1 MDDDEQSVSGVK
13 GGKMKFEEIV
23 NKYTNLAYKIAI
35 DMTISPEDSQD
46 IVQEAYLSL
55 YTHYKEYK
63 KLQENEIRN
72 ILCKIVLNKCKDYLK
87 SSKRKEKTNF
97 EDIAN
102 IEEFNMQNDFVD
114 DLIRQDKEDFVRKRI
129 QELKNPYNKILMRY
143 YIEEQ
148 SLDELAK
155 EQNTTKG
162 TIKVQLTRGKKLLK
176 EILGKERIL

>member
-1 MDDDEQSVSGVK
+1 
-13 GGKMKFEEIV
+13 MKFEEIV
-23 NKYTNLAYKIAI
+23 NRYTSLAYKIAI
-35 DMTISPEDSQD
+35 DMTSSPEDSQD
-46 IVQEAYLSL
+46 LVQESYLSL
-55 YTHYKEYK
+55 YSHFKEYR

-87 SSKRKEKTNF
+87 SSKRKESTVL
-97 EDIAN
+97 EDISN
-102 IEEFNMQNDFVD
+102 IEEFNLQDDFVE
-114 DLIRQDKEDFVRKRI
+114 DLIRQDKEDFIIKKI
-129 QELKNPYNKILMRY
+129 MELKSPYNKILTQY
-143 YIEEQ
+143 YIEEH

>member
-1 MDDDEQSVSGVK
+1 
-13 GGKMKFEEIV
+13 MKFEEIV

-55 YTHYKEYK
+55 YKHYKEYK

-87 SSKRKEKTNF
+87 SSKRKESTVF
-97 EDIAN
+97 EDISN
-102 IEEFNMQNDFVD
+102 IEEFNLQDDFVE
-114 DLIRQDKEDFVRKRI
+114 DLIRQDKENFIRKKI
-129 QELKNPYNKILMRY
+129 MELKSPYNKILKQY
-143 YIEEQ
+143 YIEEH